1 MDRQAGDGNKRRQ
14 PERLVKGKKKV
25 KSMWT
30 RKQLKENAKKILSKN
45 YWKAFLVTLVL
56 ITVAGA
62 GSGAMSGASNG
73 ISSGLSSYKRSNNR
87 TDTKITL
94 NSDRDDKEKDKD
106 QDKDKNSDSG
116 KHADI
121 NVDLGKDGKFSVKV
135 EDGKIIVN
143 GKEVKINDED
153 VKININGKSIN
164 VNGKDG
170 KVNIDGKSINIG
182 DASGSLDFDNGKL
195 IIRDEKG
202 NTVFSG
208 DTGNA
213 KRDIGIAIGIFA
225 AVFGVLMII
234 LGIIGAALDIFVINP
249 IRVGGYN
256 FFNKQREGT
265 SRFTNIFGG
274 FTHGHYKASVRNMFL
289 KDLYEFLWSLLFVI
303 PGIIKSYSYWMVPYI
318 TAANP
323 NLSADK
329 VFEISKRTMNGE
341 KWRTFVLQLS
351 FIGWELLALL
361 TFGIGDYFLAPYK
374 ETTYAELYAVLRQKA
389 IANGIATEEE
399 LAVAA

>member
-56 ITVAGA
+56 ITITGA
-62 GSGAMSGASNG
+62 GSGAFSGASNG
-73 ISSGLSSYKRSNNR
+73 VSSFSNSMYKSRHDS
-87 TDTKITL
+87 DTKIVL
-94 NSDRDDKEKDKD
+94 DKDSDNKD
-106 QDKDKNSDSG
+106 QDKDKNKDS
-116 KHADI
+116 KD
-121 NVDLGKDGKFSVKV
+121 VDLNIIAGDNKKFSI
-135 EDGKIIVN
+135 KIDN
-143 GKEVKINDED
+143 GKVFINDKE
-153 VKININGKSIN
+153 INGEQSEIKFN
-164 VNGKDG
+164 VNGKTFVYNSKDG
-170 KVNIDGKSINIG
+170 SVEFDGNKFNIG
-182 DASGSLDFDNGKL
+182 DTSGSISYDGGKL
-195 IIRDEKG
+195 VIKDEDN

-208 DTGNA
+208 DLNDGKKA
-213 KRDIGIAIGIFA
+213 VGVALGIFA
-225 AVFGVLMII
+225 LIFAVLMFFIC
-234 LGIIGAALDIFVINP
+234 IIGTLLDIFVINP
-249 IRVGGYN
+249 VKVGGYN
-256 FFNKQREGT
+256 FFNRQREGT

-274 FTHGHYKASVRNMFL
+274 FARGHYKASIRNMFL
-289 KDLYEFLWSLLFVI
+289 KDLYEFLWSMLFII

-323 NLSADK
+323 NLSASR
-329 VFEISKRTMNGE
+329 VFEISKKTMNGE

-351 FIGWELLALL
+351 FIGWELLAIL
-361 TFGIGDYFLAPYK
+361 TFGIGGYFLAPYQ

-399 LAVAA
+399 LAIAA